1 MLRKM
6 RKTEAEINCLQTGM
20 TVNGDFF
27 RDIKK
32 AAEATFE
39 KGTKMKIKIKIKT
52 ERFIS
57 SD

>member
-1 MLRKM
+1 M
-6 RKTEAEINCLQTGM
+6 RKTEAEINRLQTGM

-27 RDIKK
+27 SRYKK

-39 KGTKMKIKIKIKT
+39 KGTKMKIIIKIKIKT